1 MHRNFAPQLRLDR
14 RFLTG
19 VSAAALLAPLVA
31 AGSAQA
37 VQFNRGE
44 LTGSF
49 DTTITVGATFRVQDR
64 DPDLIGRAN
73 GGRGN
78 SINGDNGN
86 LNYDKGLVA
95 LSGRVTHELSLN
107 YQNIGA
113 FTRATYFYDVVNAQ
127 KSSSDFGRTNR
138 FPLSGEAV
146 ERVGRDFRLLDAVI
160 FGDFAVGEQSNVSVR
175 LGNQVLS
182 WGESTFIANGINAI
196 NPVDVSAL
204 RVPGSELKEAFL
216 PVPIADIT
224 FSVTPDLSL
233 EAFYQFKWDQTEPEA
248 NGTFFSTSDAASP
261 GSRGLFIGF
270 GNPLIADNPN
280 TGAIPAHVF
289 NPPVVNPITGSVGAT
304 SLTPLGSFVPRLK
317 DQEPD
322 DQGQYGLALRY
333 FAEGLGDTELGAYYI
348 NYHSRLPLFSSVV
361 GPLTALATSAST
373 FTRSSGYQ
381 LEYPEDIQLFGAS
394 FNTLLFG
401 GVSVQGEYSLK
412 KDQPL
417 QLDDVDLLQATLA
430 APAVFTARGTGA
442 AAGSASFDAAV
453 NAAIAATP
461 ALAPFA
467 GRTFEQI
474 QAASPQAA
482 AAISAGIRAAPGSP
496 GGTRA
501 EFQAFGG
508 NRQVA
513 ATSAIFNSNPIIRRL
528 GGISEANAASFF
540 GRRIQGWVKHD
551 VSQAQVTA
559 SKALPPMLGANQVII
574 LGEVGATYVHDFPE
588 SSALRYDGPGTTS
601 GGNAAFLGV
610 GGMPTVLD
618 DGFATK
624 FSWGY
629 RAVARLDYLG
639 AIGGVNLF
647 PSVSWQHDVNGTTPG
662 PVSNFLE
669 GRKALSVG
677 VRAIFLESWTADLN
691 YSTFWGAGNFN
702 QIRDRDF
709 ISASLKYAF

>member
-1 MHRNFAPQLRLDR
+1 MARKIAPQLRLDR
-14 RFLTG
+14 RFLAG
-19 VSAAALLAPLVA
+19 ASAAALLAPLVA
-31 AGSAQA
+31 AGSAHA

-44 LTGSF
+44 LSGSF
-49 DTTITVGATFRVQDR
+49 DTTITLGALFRIQDQ

-73 GGRGN
+73 VGRGN

-95 LSGRVTHELSLN
+95 LSGRVTHELKLN
-107 YQNIGA
+107 YGNIGA
-113 FTRATYFYDVVNAQ
+113 FTRATYFYDVVNADNR
-127 KSSSDFGRTNR
+127 SADFGRTDR
-138 FPLSGEAV
+138 FALSDAAV
-146 ERVGRDFRLLDAVI
+146 ERVGKDFRLLDAVV

-216 PVPIADIT
+216 PVPIADV
-224 FSVTPDLSL
+224 SVSFTPDLSL

-261 GSRGLFIGF
+261 GSTHLFIGF
-270 GNPLIADNPN
+270 GNPLLADDPR
-280 TGAIPAHVF
+280 TGAVAAHVF
-289 NPPVVNPITGSVGAT
+289 NPPVTNPITGTVGAT
-304 SLTPLGSFVPRLK
+304 SLTPLGTYVPRLK
-317 DQEPD
+317 DDEPD

-333 FAEGLGDTELGAYYI
+333 FSPELGDTEFGAYYL

-373 FTRSSGYQ
+373 FTRASGYR
-381 LEYPEDIQLFGAS
+381 LEYPEDIQLFGLS
-394 FNTLLFG
+394 FNTLVAG
-401 GVSVQGEYSLK
+401 GISLQGEYSLK

-430 APAVFTARGTGA
+430 APAVFTARQTGA
-442 AAGSASFDAAV
+442 GAGSASFDAAV
-453 NAAIAATP
+453 AAAVAGNP

-474 QAASPQAA
+474 QAAAPQVA

-508 NRQVA
+508 ARQLA

-528 GGISEANAASFF
+528 GGITEANATTFF
-540 GRRIQGWVKHD
+540 NRRIQGWVKHD

-559 SKALPPMLGANQVII
+559 TKALPPMMGANQVVL

-588 SSALRYDGPGTTS
+588 SSVLRYDGPGTTV
-601 GGNAAFLGV
+601 GGNANFVGV
-610 GGMPTVLD
+610 GGMPSFLD

-629 RAVARLDYLG
+629 RAVARWDYLG
-639 AIGGVNLF
+639 AIAGINLF
-647 PSVSWQHDVNGTTPG
+647 PSISWQHDVNGTTPG

-669 GRKALSVG
+669 GRKALSFG
-677 VRAIFLESWTADLN
+677 LRAIFREQWTADLN
-691 YSTFWGAGNFN
+691 YSAFWGAGNFN

-709 ISASLKYAF
+709 ISASIKYSF